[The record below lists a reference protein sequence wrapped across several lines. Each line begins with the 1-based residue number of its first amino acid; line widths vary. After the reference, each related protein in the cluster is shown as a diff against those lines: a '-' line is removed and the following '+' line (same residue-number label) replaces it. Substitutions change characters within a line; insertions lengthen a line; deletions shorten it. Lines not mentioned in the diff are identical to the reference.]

1 MAEEVGLGVTI
12 NPVAFLVI
20 NKESIKLMPI
30 NHSSTLDKIIDYIP
44 DILENFTKKDK
55 KKKCKENEEEGKDK
69 APNIEVKAEVQK
81 TEVSNDYLED
91 E

>member
-1 MAEEVGLGVTI
+1 MELGVTI

-20 NKESIKLMPI
+20 NKENIKLMPI
-30 NHSSTLDKIIDYIP
+30 NHSSTLDKIADYIP
-44 DILENFTKKDK
+44 DILEKFTKKDK
-55 KKKCKENEEEGKDK
+55 KKKCKENEEDAKDK
-69 APNIEVKAEVQK
+69 TPNIEVKAEVRK